1 LCLVV
6 PGQSWEERSMKILV
20 TGGAGFIGS
29 HVVDAYLEAGH
40 AVTVVDDLSTGRR
53 ANVNPAATFHQ
64 LDIRDPKLA
73 QVFARE
79 KPQVVNHH
87 AAQID
92 VRRSV
97 SDPVHDASVNI
108 LGSLNVL
115 ECSRA
120 AGVQRV
126 VYISSGGAIYG
137 EPVYLPCDEN
147 HPIRP
152 ICPYGASKHTIEH
165 YLEMYHVL
173 YGLPYTILRYANVY
187 GPRQDPDGE
196 AGVVAIFVGKMLRRD
211 PVTVFG
217 DGDQERDFVYV
228 GDCARAN
235 LLALTAASPAGAY
248 NIGSGVATS
257 VNGIFAALQH
267 LTGYTASATHLEA
280 KAGETRRIFLQ
291 AEKARTELG
300 WTPSVSL
307 EEGLRRT
314 LTYFRATPIAL
325 PG

>member
-1 LCLVV
+1 M
-6 PGQSWEERSMKILV
+6 RILV

-29 HVVDAYLEAGH
+29 HVVDACIEAGH
-40 AVTVVDDLSTGRR
+40 TVTVVDDLSTGQR
-53 ANVNPAATFHQ
+53 ANLHPKAGFVQ

-73 QVFARE
+73 EVFARE
-79 KPQVVNHH
+79 RPQVVNHH

-97 SDPVHDASVNI
+97 ADPVHDASVNI

-115 ECSRA
+115 ECART
-120 AGVQRV
+120 AGVERII
-126 VYISSGGAIYG
+126 YISSGGAIYG
-137 EPVYLPCDEN
+137 EPVFLPCDES

-173 YGLPYTILRYANVY
+173 YGIPYTILRYANVY
-187 GPRQDPDGE
+187 GPRQDPHGE
-196 AGVVAIFVGKMLRRD
+196 AGVVAIFAGKMLRGE
-211 PVTVFG
+211 PVAVFG

-235 LLALTAASPAGAY
+235 VLALTQAPPAGAY

-257 VNGIFAALQH
+257 VNGIFAALQR
-267 LTGYTASATHLEA
+267 LTGYAGSATHLEA
-280 KAGETRRIFLQ
+280 KAGETRRIFLT
-291 AEKARTELG
+291 AEKARAELG
-300 WTPSVSL
+300 WTAEVPL
-307 EEGLRRT
+307 EDGLRRT
-314 LTYFRATPIAL
+314 LAYFRQPPAR
-325 PG
+325 